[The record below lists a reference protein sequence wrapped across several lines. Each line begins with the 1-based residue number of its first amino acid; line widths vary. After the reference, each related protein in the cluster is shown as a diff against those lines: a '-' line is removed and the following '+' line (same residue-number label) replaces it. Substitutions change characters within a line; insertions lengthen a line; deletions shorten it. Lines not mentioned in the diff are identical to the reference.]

1 MKLATLLRYAEL
13 GAEGPDAVWNTR
25 YYIGNGYEKMAN
37 KHGVGLVAIMTEHD
51 IESVCAECDGLVI
64 PGSATNIN
72 PEYYGGKPWEKAE
85 PVDEYGFDRK
95 IIDYFVKAGKPIF
108 GVCGGMQELNIYF
121 GGNMCL
127 IGEKGNHNNTR
138 HLIDIAP
145 DSFVYDVY
153 GSQKAEI
160 NSYHNWMLDKIAPDF
175 EVVARSEEGV
185 VEAIECKEKKIF
197 AVQWHPELNYN
208 AEDHTEDKFF
218 KNFIE
223 CCRKNKEK

>member
-1 MKLATLLRYAEL
+1 M
-13 GAEGPDAVWNTR
+13 
-25 YYIGNGYEKMAN
+25 
-37 KHGVGLVAIMTEHD
+37 GLVAIMTEHD
-51 IESVCAECDGLVI
+51 IQSVCAECDGLVI

-72 PEYYGGKPWEKAE
+72 PEYYGGKPWETAE

-121 GGNMCL
+121 GGDMCL

-138 HLIDIAP
+138 HLIDITP

-153 GSQKAEI
+153 GDTKAEI
-160 NSYHNWMLDKIAPDF
+160 NSYHNWMLDKIAPGF
-175 EVVARSEEGV
+175 KVVARSEDGV

-208 AEDHTEDKFF
+208 TDNHTEDKFF
-218 KNFIE
+218 ANFIE